1 MQFVTITSPPEL
13 ADAAALLASLAAPDP
28 NADLTVVVVAREL
41 GDLDLPGATLV
52 TPSDNGISDLDALAA
67 RLDAQA
73 LRRALIGPVLASML
87 EEHERV
93 IYLNPYLLTVG
104 PLTDLSDCL
113 DNNEFVLVQHVT
125 ATTNESR
132 TPGTVHTG
140 IFGVR
145 RGATSS
151 AVLDEWPN
159 NSLAAPK
166 PDGGHHRD
174 CFHAW
179 VDSLPGRFDSLKTY
193 RSSGFIVGAAHIEP
207 GAFSQDEG
215 LLRWRGDPVSVVDSA
230 EMDCNPQ
237 TTGNGE
243 PLAVYPLPLTA
254 SPELLN
260 AVKKLKAQAKA
271 ILPAAPRLSSFDRL
285 PDGTTLDARLRRLA
299 GEAIDSEALSG
310 SIFTDAG
317 AADFYE
323 WLNQPAHEGAK
334 AGLTRYHYA
343 IWEEISDLH
352 TAYPDLDGED
362 GDNFAIWLNL
372 HRWPVIPMPSRL
384 LPTPREDGNETPLSY
399 PRDPVW
405 GVNVAGYFT
414 SELGLGE
421 AARLLIRG
429 LDAGGVR
436 ALPVRG
442 TYVPPCDE
450 ETEFKFAN
458 PSQAPFAINII
469 CMNGDVIPS
478 FAREAGEGFFRG
490 RYTIALWWWETNT
503 FPDHWRDAYDFIDE
517 VWVASDLVHDAIAP
531 TSPVPV
537 NKIPLPV
544 SLPVTVVPSR
554 SELGMPDGFVFLFV
568 FDYHSTSA
576 RKNPQGTIKAFRE
589 TFPPGSGASL
599 VIKTINAANCGWEQQ
614 QVLAAAD
621 GHPDIHFID
630 GYVAAATKNAMLAS
644 CDCYVSLH
652 RSEGFGLTPAEAMWF
667 GRPVIATGY
676 GGVLEFMR
684 PSNSYLVDYETVR
697 VGPGADPYPPD
708 GVWAE
713 PDLAEA
719 SALMRRVF
727 DNPIEAREK
736 GEQAATDIRR
746 FNSPEVSGAAIA
758 ARLRGVYDRLL
769 TLTAS

>member
-1 MQFVTITSPPEL
+1 MN
-13 ADAAALLASLAAPDP
+13 AACLGASLADQHPGKEF
-28 NADLTVVVVAREL
+28 TVAVLASEL
-41 GDLDLPGATLV
+41 GDLTLPGATLV
-52 TPSDNGISDLDALAA
+52 TPSDLGIDGLEQVAS
-67 RLDAQA
+67 RLGMPS
-73 LRRALIGPVLASML
+73 LRRALIGPVVSRLL
-87 EEHERV
+87 ERDDS
-93 IYLNPYLLTVG
+93 ITYLDPYLVALA
-104 PLTDLSDCL
+104 PLTRLEAFLEDD
-113 DNNEFVLVQHVT
+113 EIVLVQHST
-125 ATTNESR
+125 ATSAEDQTA
-132 TPGTVHTG
+132 GTLHAGLLAVRGGATTDSLLSEWPQTVPRAKKHDG
-140 IFGVR
+140 RGVR
-145 RGATSS
+145 
-151 AVLDEWPN
+151 DY
-159 NSLAAPK
+159 
-166 PDGGHHRD
+166 
-174 CFHAW
+174 FHSW
-179 VDSLPGRFDSLKTY
+179 FDSIPGRFDAVKVSHSPGY
-193 RSSGFIVGAAHIEP
+193 VVAACHVERD
-207 GAFSQDEG
+207 AFDLDG
-215 LLRWRGDPVSVVDSA
+215 NLLRWRGEPVTLLDLSEVRSPDERPASA
-230 EMDCNPQ
+230 V
-237 TTGNGE
+237 GNSPADGRTPINE
-243 PLAVYPLPLTA
+243 V
-254 SPELLN
+254 PELIGLVN
-260 AVKKLKAQAKA
+260 EISARAKA
-271 ILPAAPRLSSFDRL
+271 ILPAAPRLRSFDRL

-372 HRWPVIPMPSRL
+372 HRWPAIPMPSRL
-384 LPTPREDGNETPLSY
+384 LPPKKEDGRETPLSY
-399 PRDPVW
+399 HRDPVW

-503 FPDHWRDAYDFIDE
+503 FPDHWREAYDFIDE

-684 PSNSYLVDYETVR
+684 PSNSYLVDCETVR

-746 FNSPEVSGAAIA
+746 FNSPEASGAAIA

>member
-1 MQFVTITSPPEL
+1 MS
-13 ADAAALLASLAAPDP
+13 AARLGASLAEQHPGEEF
-28 NADLTVVVVAREL
+28 TVAVLASEL
-41 GDLDLPGATLV
+41 GDLTLPGATLV
-52 TPSDNGISDLDALAA
+52 TPSDLGIDGLEQLAA
-67 RLDAQA
+67 RLGMPS
-73 LRRALIGPVLASML
+73 LRRALIGPVVARLL
-87 EEHERV
+87 EGEDSV
-93 IYLNPYLLTVG
+93 IYLDPYLVALT
-104 PLTDLSDCL
+104 PLTRLAAGLEDD
-113 DNNEFVLVQHVT
+113 EIVVIQH
-125 ATTNESR
+125 SM
-132 TPGTVHTG
+132 
-140 IFGVR
+140 
-145 RGATSS
+145 ATSAEDQTAGTLHAGLL
-151 AVLDEWPN
+151 AVRSGAATDALLSEWPQT
-159 NSLAAPK
+159 APTANE
-166 PDGGHHRD
+166 PSNRRVRD
-174 CFHAW
+174 YFHSW
-179 VDSLPGRFDSLKTY
+179 FDSIPGRFDAVKVIHAP
-193 RSSGFIVGAAHIEP
+193 GHVVAACHIERD
-207 GAFSQDEG
+207 AFTLDG
-215 LLRWRGDPVSVVDSA
+215 DLLRWRGEPVTLLDLSEVTSQDEQPASNAGDSHTDGHTPIT
-230 EMDCNPQ
+230 E
-237 TTGNGE
+237 
-243 PLAVYPLPLTA
+243 V
-254 SPELLN
+254 PELL
-260 AVKKLKAQAKA
+260 ALVDEISAKA
-271 ILPAAPRLSSFDRL
+271 KTTLPAAPRLNPFDRL

-299 GEAIDSEALSG
+299 GEADDAGVLSA

-323 WLNQPAHEGAK
+323 WLNEPAGEGAG
-334 AGLTRYHYA
+334 AGLTRYHHA

-372 HRWPVIPMPSRL
+372 HRWPVIPMPNRL
-384 LPTPREDGNETPLSY
+384 LPPKKEDGSDAPLTHHL
-399 PRDPVW
+399 DPVW
-405 GVNVAGYFT
+405 GVNVAGFFT

-450 ETEFKFAN
+450 KTDFKFAN

-478 FAREAGEGFFRG
+478 FAREAGEEFFRD

-576 RKNPQGTIKAFRE
+576 RKNPGGTIRAFRE
-589 TFPPGSGASL
+589 AFPPGSGASL
-599 VIKTINAANCGWEQQ
+599 VIKSINAENCGWEQQ

-621 GHPDIHFID
+621 GHPGIHFID
-630 GYVAAATKNAMLAS
+630 GYVSAATKNAMLAS
-644 CDCYVSLH
+644 CDCYISLH

-684 PSNSYLVDYETVR
+684 PSNSYLVDYETAR
-697 VGPGADPYPPD
+697 VGPGAEPYPPD

-746 FNSPEVSGAAIA
+746 FNSPEASGAAIA